1 MNTFYLNNLVSLSL
15 IIHIV
20 CFFTEPAE
28 IAVDSVEALDSRT
41 ALLRWSLEYKGN
53 LPIKRYHLQMK
64 NYSTG
69 GADWLDMDDKIPA
82 NATSYTVRYLAPAV
96 TYGFQLAAVN
106 EAGHSNWEA
115 KNLTMPADGKLHA
128 TILNK
133 ELMFLD
139 HDNRMVRKK
148 KPNLFFCSGAVIARF
163 YSIHRPLPII
173 CLITERYSL

>member
-1 MNTFYLNNLVSLSL
+1 MCIFL
-15 IIHIV
+15 
-20 CFFTEPAE
+20 FFAEPAE

-82 NATSYTVRYLAPAV
+82 NSTSYTVRYLAPAV

-115 KNLTMPADGKLHA
+115 KNLTMPADGKLHD
-128 TILNK
+128 IFLK
-133 ELMFLD
+133 KIELSTL
-139 HDNRMVRKK
+139 VV
-148 KPNLFFCSGAVIARF
+148 SVV
-163 YSIHRPLPII
+163 
-173 CLITERYSL
+173 

>member
-1 MNTFYLNNLVSLSL
+1 MCIFL
-15 IIHIV
+15 
-20 CFFTEPAE
+20 FFAEPAE

-82 NATSYTVRYLAPAV
+82 NSTSYTVRYLAPAV

-115 KNLTMPADGKLHA
+115 KNLTMPADGKLHD
-128 TILNK
+128 IFK
-133 ELMFLD
+133 I
-139 HDNRMVRKK
+139 V
-148 KPNLFFCSGAVIARF
+148 
-163 YSIHRPLPII
+163 
-173 CLITERYSL
+173 

>member
-1 MNTFYLNNLVSLSL
+1 M
-15 IIHIV
+15 HRGAAKK
-20 CFFTEPAE
+20 PAE
-28 IAVDSVEALDSRT
+28 ISVDSVEALDSRT

-69 GADWLDMDDKIPA
+69 GADWLDMDDKIPS

-115 KNLTMPADGKLHA
+115 KNLTMPAD
-128 TILNK
+128 
-133 ELMFLD
+133 EVP
-139 HDNRMVRKK
+139 VRVPLRVFVSISNAIERRH
-148 KPNLFFCSGAVIARF
+148 KPIPVEF
-163 YSIHRPLPII
+163 PIV
-173 CLITERYSL
+173 

>member
-1 MNTFYLNNLVSLSL
+1 MNSFGKEVILSA
-15 IIHIV
+15 
-20 CFFTEPAE
+20 EPAE
-28 IAVDSVEALDSRT
+28 ISVDSVEALDSRT

-69 GADWLDMDDKIPA
+69 GADWLDMDDKISA

-115 KNLTMPADGKLHA
+115 KNLTMPADASYDTSKLQ
-128 TILNK
+128 
-133 ELMFLD
+133 M
-139 HDNRMVRKK
+139 M
-148 KPNLFFCSGAVIARF
+148 NLCGGAYR
-163 YSIHRPLPII
+163 
-173 CLITERYSL
+173 